1 MATQEEVLE
10 VIRIKGY
17 ADLKDLKQHFGI
29 ANNGSSWLPQRLRAL
44 ERKKLI
50 VSMRSGNIS
59 VYIVNDDCDW
69 EEAKQILLEWG
80 LIRKIRKV
88 RKRSCKYNEDA
99 IKKLLKFIRENKIV
113 TARQVQEAMGWN
125 WWTTTK
131 YITKLINDG
140 LIFEVRTGKR
150 KLYTTYLI

>member
-10 VIRIKGY
+10 AIRIKGY

-80 LIRKIRKV
+80 LIR

-125 WWTTTK
+125 WGTTMK